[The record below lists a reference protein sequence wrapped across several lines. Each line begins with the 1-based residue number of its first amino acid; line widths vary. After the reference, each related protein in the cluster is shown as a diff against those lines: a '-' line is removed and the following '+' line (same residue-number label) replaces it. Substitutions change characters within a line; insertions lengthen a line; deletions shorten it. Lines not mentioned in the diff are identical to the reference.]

1 MVTYTELINAIVAKM
16 VSTIG
21 KEKAVGSAG
30 VKLSGDGTFS
40 GTAALKDLTTLVEN
54 YNKIAGSVANIL
66 MKGAISPLVAG
77 QDVELP
83 EQLR

>member
-1 MVTYTELINAIVAKM
+1 MVTHTELINAIVAKM

-21 KEKAVGSAG
+21 KEKAVSSAG
-30 VKLSGDGTFS
+30 VKLSDDGTFS
-40 GTAALKDLTTLVEN
+40 GKATLKDLTTVVEN

-66 MKGAISPLVAG
+66 MKGAISSLIDG
-77 QDVELP
+77 QDIELP